1 MAIRH
6 AIAKYPDAKWIWYI
20 HDDAFIMDPKTK
32 FEHLVTDKGLD
43 EAMIKGQPLV
53 PPESIIRTFSHI
65 KGKEVDLV
73 LTQDQQGI
81 SLGSFAIRNTEWAK
95 FLLDTWYDPV
105 YRNYN
110 FQKAELH
117 AMVSFFTRTP

>member
-1 MAIRH
+1 
-6 AIAKYPDAKWIWYI
+6 
-20 HDDAFIMDPKTK
+20 MDPKTK
-32 FEHLVTDKGLD
+32 FEHLVADKVLD
-43 EAMIKGQPLV
+43 QVMIKGQSLV
-53 PPESIIRTFSHI
+53 PPNSIIKTFSHT

-73 LTQDQQGI
+73 LTQDQEGI

-95 FLLDTWYDPV
+95 FLLDTWYDPM

-117 AMVSFFTRTP
+117 AMVGFFARSP